1 VVYVTII
8 LYYCAIISK
17 DNDTACVSVLPI
29 LDCPFGFIKR
39 LFIRWEQCKKKNH
52 YLQNKIEIKSK
63 QNEIITARTTI

>member
-1 VVYVTII
+1 MYVTII

-39 LFIRWEQCKKKNH
+39 LFLRWEQCKKK
-52 YLQNKIEIKSK
+52 
-63 QNEIITARTTI
+63 IIIYQTKLK